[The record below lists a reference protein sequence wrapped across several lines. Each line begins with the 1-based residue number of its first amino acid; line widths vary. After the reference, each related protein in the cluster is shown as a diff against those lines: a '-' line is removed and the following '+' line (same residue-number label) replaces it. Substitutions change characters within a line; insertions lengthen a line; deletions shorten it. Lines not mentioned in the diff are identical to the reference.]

1 MLINTSNTHI
11 PLIFSDFV
19 FNALSHKNP
28 FQIQLISPP
37 NPSRP
42 YQQPVGLK
50 LVCCSSLLQKG
61 LHSYNNHPINTFF
74 SPFIQKRKVYINLSL
89 SVLCQNKTPISYTQK
104 RLQLRIYPSKT
115 GLDLHRSIIA

>member
-74 SPFIQKRKVYINLSL
+74 SLHLYRNGRFTLTCPCRYCVKIKPQYPIPRSVYSCGFTLP
-89 SVLCQNKTPISYTQK
+89 K
-104 RLQLRIYPSKT
+104 
-115 GLDLHRSIIA
+115 LDLISTAL